1 MRDELARWAASR
13 APDLL
18 ARAEAEAVAELRRA
32 LVDAALGRRDE
43 PGVVEPAPQAAPA
56 PRGEV
61 LWAFGIAGREAEIPE
76 ITSAVSDPRRVEHL
90 VQDDLVLLAARVP
103 RAEFAEEPLRR
114 NLNDLAW
121 LERVARAHEAVLAEA
136 LQHATVVPLRL
147 STIFESEPS
156 ATHML
161 EQHADRLRAVL
172 AALDGRQE
180 WSVKLLVHL
189 DKLIEAIADD
199 ESSGTSDA
207 PSAGAAYMLRRRA
220 EREQRELAVRLGA
233 SMADDVHARLAD
245 WAIDAVLRPAQNRE
259 LSGHEGEMLLNG
271 AYLVETAK
279 VPQLR
284 ELVEELRDRHAGVG
298 ARIQLTGPFPPYNF
312 VPQLDA

>member
-1 MRDELARWAASR
+1 MGE
-13 APDLL
+13 
-18 ARAEAEAVAELRRA
+18 
-32 LVDAALGRRDE
+32 E
-43 PGVVEPAPQAAPA
+43 PGS
-56 PRGEV
+56 V
-61 LWAFGIAGREAEIPE
+61 LWAFGVAGREAEIPE
-76 ITSAVSDPRRVEHL
+76 ITSVVSDPRRVECL
-90 VQDDLVLLAARVP
+90 VHADLVLLAARVP
-103 RAEFAEEPLRR
+103 RADFAEAALRR

-156 ATHML
+156 ATRML

-189 DKLIEAIADD
+189 DRLVEAIAADD
-199 ESSGTSDA
+199 ASGASDA
-207 PSAGAAYMLRRRA
+207 PSPGAAYLLRRRA

-233 SMADDVHARLAD
+233 TMADDVHARLAD
-245 WAIDAVLRPAQNRE
+245 WAIAAVLRPAQNRE

-271 AYLVETAK
+271 AYLIDAGK
-279 VPQLR
+279 APQLR

-298 ARIQLTGPFPPYNF
+298 ARIQLAGPFPPYNF
-312 VPQLDA
+312 VPPLDA

>member
-1 MRDELARWAASR
+1 MRD
-13 APDLL
+13 APGF
-18 ARAEAEAVAELRRA
+18 A
-32 LVDAALGRRDE
+32 
-43 PGVVEPAPQAAPA
+43 EPAADPAA
-56 PRGEV
+56 GDV
-61 LWAFGIAGREAEIPE
+61 LWAFGVAGREAEIPE
-76 ITSAVSDPRRVEHL
+76 ITSVVSDPRSVEHL
-90 VQDDLVLLAARVP
+90 VHDDLVLLATRVP
-103 RAEFAEEPLRR
+103 RAEFDEAPLRR

-121 LERVARAHEAVLAEA
+121 LERVARAHEAVLATA

-147 STIFESEPS
+147 STIFASESS

-161 EQHADRLRAVL
+161 EQHADRLRAAL
-172 AALDGRQE
+172 ASLDGRQE

-189 DKLIEAIADD
+189 DKLIAAIAADD
-199 ESSGTSDA
+199 APEAADA
-207 PSAGAAYMLRRRA
+207 PSAGAAYLLRRRA
-220 EREQRELAVRLGA
+220 EREHRELAARLGA
-233 SMADDVHARLAD
+233 SMAHDVHARLAD

-312 VPQLDA
+312 VAPLDA

>member
-13 APDLL
+13 APELL

-32 LVDAALGRRDE
+32 LVHAAVGRPDT
-43 PGVVEPAPQAAPA
+43 PDHVEPAPA

-61 LWAFGIAGREAEIPE
+61 IWAFGVVGRDAEIPE
-76 ITSAVSDPRRVEHL
+76 ITSAIVDARPVERL
-90 VQDDLVLLAARVP
+90 VHDDLVLLATRVP
-103 RAEFAEEPLRR
+103 RADFAEEPLRR

-121 LERVARAHEAVLAEA
+121 LEHVARAHEGVLAQA

-147 STIFESEPS
+147 STIFESETS

-161 EQHADRLRAVL
+161 EQHADRLRAAL

-189 DKLIEAIADD
+189 DKLIGAVAADD
-199 ESSGTSDA
+199 SPEAPGA
-207 PSAGAAYMLRRRA
+207 PSAGAAYMLHRR
-220 EREQRELAVRLGA
+220 EQREQRELAGRLAA
-233 SMADDVHARLAD
+233 SIANDVHARLTD
-245 WAIDAVLRPAQNRE
+245 WANDAVLRPAQNRE

-271 AYLVETAK
+271 AYLVETSK
-279 VPQLR
+279 VPQLS
-284 ELVEELRDRHAGVG
+284 ELVAELRERHAGIG
-298 ARIQLTGPFPPYNF
+298 ARIELAGPFPPYNF